1 MLYDVVVTRPFD
13 KVFTYSSTN
22 EQLEIGQVVLVPFG
36 KKIEAGIIWKK
47 NVKNPGYEIKEVTK
61 ICNDLVLQNSSID
74 FINWIASYTL
84 APLGAVLKLFLINND
99 IVEFDKEKLDSF
111 NNTEPSLVTLSEEQ
125 ANSFKEITQSFNK
138 SNKPVLLEG
147 VTGSGKTEVYFEII
161 DKFLKEKKQILIM
174 VPEISLTPQLETR
187 VKKRFGM
194 EVCLWHS
201 KITKKN
207 RKKIWHK
214 CFAGDPVIV
223 IGARSSLFL
232 PFTNLGLIVVDE
244 EHDSSYKQ
252 EDNIR
257 YQARDLAV
265 VRAKIEK
272 NFILLAS
279 ATPSLETINNVKIK
293 KYNQVYLSKQF
304 SGTPLPEISIIDLNK
319 NKLDKDKWI
328 SQSIIDSISQC
339 LENKEQ
345 TLIFLNRRGYS
356 PLTLCNSCG
365 FRYECDQCS
374 SWMVMHQHKKV
385 FLCHQCGTIKKLNL
399 DCPQCNEK
407 DSIKF
412 VGPGVERVAEE
423 LKEFFPGKNISIM
436 SSDNVNT
443 PNKIKKFITD
453 INNKDIDIIVATQ
466 IMAKGYDFPNLSL
479 VGIVDADAG
488 LFGGDPR
495 AIEKTFNLLQQV
507 GGRAGRGKKIGKV
520 FLQTYFPDQEII
532 KSIQLR
538 EREAFIEKALE
549 ERKNFNI
556 PPFGFMTSIIISS
569 HTKALVLKHASR
581 LAQQGQNSE
590 NIKILGPVEAPISLL
605 RGQYRYRIL
614 LKSKSRKNLNKFTK
628 KIVEKTKLPSSIKII
643 IDVDPYSFM

>member
-22 EQLEIGQVVLVPFG
+22 EQLEIGQVVIVPFG
-36 KKIEAGIIWKK
+36 KKIEAGIIWKR

-61 ICNDLVLQNSSID
+61 ICNDLILQNSSID

-111 NNTEPSLVTLSEEQ
+111 NNTKPSLVTLSEEQ

-207 RKKIWHK
+207 RQKIWHK

-293 KYNQVYLSKQF
+293 KYDQVYLSKQF

-538 EREAFIEKALE
+538 EREAFIERALE

-556 PPFGFMTSIIISS
+556 PPFGFMTSIILSS

-581 LAQQGQNSE
+581 LAQQDQNSK
-590 NIKILGPVEAPISLL
+590 NIKILGPVEAPIFLL

-614 LKSKSRKNLNKFTK
+614 LKSNSRKNLNKFTK
-628 KIVEKTKLPSSIKII
+628 KIVEKTKLPSSVKLI

>member
-1 MLYDVVVTRPFD
+1 M
-13 KVFTYSSTN
+13 
-22 EQLEIGQVVLVPFG
+22 
-36 KKIEAGIIWKK
+36 
-47 NVKNPGYEIKEVTK
+47 
-61 ICNDLVLQNSSID
+61 
-74 FINWIASYTL
+74 
-84 APLGAVLKLFLINND
+84 
-99 IVEFDKEKLDSF
+99 
-111 NNTEPSLVTLSEEQ
+111 TLSEEQ

-207 RKKIWHK
+207 RQKIWHK
-214 CFAGDPVIV
+214 CFAGDQVIV

-232 PFTNLGLIVVDE
+232 PYTNLGLIVVDE

-293 KYNQVYLSKQF
+293 KYDQVYLSKQF

-339 LENKEQ
+339 LDNKEQ

-399 DCPQCNEK
+399 DCPKCNEK

-538 EREAFIEKALE
+538 EREAFIERALE

-556 PPFGFMTSIIISS
+556 PPFGFMTSIILSS
-569 HTKALVLKHASR
+569 HTKALVLKQASR
-581 LAQQGQNSE
+581 LAQQDQNSE
-590 NIKILGPVEAPISLL
+590 NIKILGPVEAPIFLL

-614 LKSKSRKNLNKFTK
+614 LKSNSRKNLNKFTK
-628 KIVEKTKLPSSIKII
+628 KIVEKTKLPSSVKLI

>member
-13 KVFTYSSTN
+13 KVFTYFSTN

-61 ICNDLVLQNSSID
+61 ICNDLILQNSSID

-84 APLGAVLKLFLINND
+84 APLGAVLKLFLINNN

-207 RKKIWHK
+207 RQKIWHK

-293 KYNQVYLSKQF
+293 KYDQVYLSKQF

-339 LENKEQ
+339 LDNKEQ

-538 EREAFIEKALE
+538 EREAFIERALE

-556 PPFGFMTSIIISS
+556 PPFGFMTSIILSS

-581 LAQQGQNSE
+581 LAQQDQNSE
-590 NIKILGPVEAPISLL
+590 NIKILGPVEAPIFLL

-628 KIVEKTKLPSSIKII
+628 KIVEKTKLPSSVKLI

>member
-61 ICNDLVLQNSSID
+61 ICNDLILQNSSID

-99 IVEFDKEKLDSF
+99 IVEFDKKKLDSF
-111 NNTEPSLVTLSEEQ
+111 NKTEPSLVTLSEDQ

-207 RKKIWHK
+207 RQKIWHK
-214 CFAGDPVIV
+214 CFAGDSFIV

-265 VRAKIEK
+265 VRSKIEK

-293 KYNQVYLSKQF
+293 KYDQVYLSKQF
-304 SGTPLPEISIIDLNK
+304 SGTPLPEISVIDLNK

-339 LENKEQ
+339 LENNEQ

-423 LKEFFPGKNISIM
+423 LKEFFPRKNISIM

-479 VGIVDADAG
+479 VGIIDADAG

-538 EREAFIEKALE
+538 EREAFIERALE

-556 PPFGFMTSIIISS
+556 PPFGFMTSIILSS
-569 HTKALVLKHASR
+569 HTKALVFKQASR

-590 NIKILGPVEAPISLL
+590 NIKILGPVEAPIFLL

-614 LKSKSRKNLNKFTK
+614 LKSNSRKNLNKFTK
-628 KIVEKTKLPSSIKII
+628 KILEKTKLPSSVKLI

>member
-1 MLYDVVVTRPFD
+1 
-13 KVFTYSSTN
+13 
-22 EQLEIGQVVLVPFG
+22 
-36 KKIEAGIIWKK
+36 
-47 NVKNPGYEIKEVTK
+47 
-61 ICNDLVLQNSSID
+61 
-74 FINWIASYTL
+74 
-84 APLGAVLKLFLINND
+84 
-99 IVEFDKEKLDSF
+99 
-111 NNTEPSLVTLSEEQ
+111 
-125 ANSFKEITQSFNK
+125 
-138 SNKPVLLEG
+138 
-147 VTGSGKTEVYFEII
+147 
-161 DKFLKEKKQILIM
+161 M

-207 RKKIWHK
+207 RHKIWHK
-214 CFAGDPVIV
+214 CFVGDPVIV

-244 EHDSSYKQ
+244 EHDSSYKK

-293 KYNQVYLSKQF
+293 KYDQVYLSKQF

-399 DCPQCNEK
+399 DCPQCNAK

-538 EREAFIEKALE
+538 EREAFIERALE

-556 PPFGFMTSIIISS
+556 PPFGFMTSIILSS
-569 HTKALVLKHASR
+569 HTKALVLKQASR
-581 LAQQGQNSE
+581 LAQQDQNSE

-614 LKSKSRKNLNKFTK
+614 LKSNSRKNLNKFTK
-628 KIVEKTKLPSSIKII
+628 KIVEKTKLPSSVKLI

>member
-36 KKIEAGIIWKK
+36 KKIEAGIIWNK

-61 ICNDLVLQNSSID
+61 ICNDLIFQNSSID

-111 NNTEPSLVTLSEEQ
+111 NNTKPFLVTLSEEQ

-207 RKKIWHK
+207 RQKIWHK

-232 PFTNLGLIVVDE
+232 PFTNLGIIVVDE

-293 KYNQVYLSKQF
+293 KYDQVYLSKQF

-319 NKLDKDKWI
+319 DKLDKDKWI
-328 SQSIIDSISQC
+328 SQTIIDSISQC
-339 LENKEQ
+339 LDNKEQ

-374 SWMVMHQHKKV
+374 SWMVMHQQKKV
-385 FLCHQCGTIKKLNL
+385 YLCHQCGTIKKLNL

-412 VGPGVERVAEE
+412 VGPGVERIAEE

-556 PPFGFMTSIIISS
+556 PPFGFMTSIILSS
-569 HTKALVLKHASR
+569 HTKALVLKQASR
-581 LAQQGQNSE
+581 LAQQDQNSE

-614 LKSKSRKNLNKFTK
+614 LKSNSRKNLNKFTK
-628 KIVEKTKLPSSIKII
+628 KIVEKTKLPSSVKLI

>member
-47 NVKNPGYEIKEVTK
+47 NVKNPGYEIKEVSK
-61 ICNDLVLQNSSID
+61 ICNDLILQNSSID

-111 NNTEPSLVTLSEEQ
+111 NNIEPSLVSLSEEQ
-125 ANSFKEITQSFNK
+125 ENSFKEITQSFNK

-207 RKKIWHK
+207 RQKIWHK
-214 CFAGDPVIV
+214 CFVGDPVIV

-293 KYNQVYLSKQF
+293 KYDQVYLSKQF

-339 LENKEQ
+339 LENNEQ

-538 EREAFIEKALE
+538 EREAFIERALE

-556 PPFGFMTSIIISS
+556 PPFGFMTSIILSS

-581 LAQQGQNSE
+581 LAQQDQNSK
-590 NIKILGPVEAPISLL
+590 NIKILGPVEAPIFLL

-628 KIVEKTKLPSSIKII
+628 KIVEKTKLPSSVKLI

>member
-61 ICNDLVLQNSSID
+61 ICNDLILQNSSID

-111 NNTEPSLVTLSEEQ
+111 NNIEPSLVSLSEEQ
-125 ANSFKEITQSFNK
+125 ENSFKEITQSFNK

-207 RKKIWHK
+207 RQKIWHK

-293 KYNQVYLSKQF
+293 KYDQVYLSKQF

-423 LKEFFPGKNISIM
+423 LKEFFPGKNIAIM

-443 PNKIKKFITD
+443 PNKIKKFIND

-538 EREAFIEKALE
+538 EREAFIERALE

-556 PPFGFMTSIIISS
+556 PPFGFMTSIILSS
-569 HTKALVLKHASR
+569 HTKALVLKQASR
-581 LAQQGQNSE
+581 LAQQDQNSE
-590 NIKILGPVEAPISLL
+590 NIKILGPVEAPIFLL

-614 LKSKSRKNLNKFTK
+614 LKSNSRKNLNKFTK
-628 KIVEKTKLPSSIKII
+628 KIVEKTKLPSSVKLI

>member
-47 NVKNPGYEIKEVTK
+47 KVKNPGYEIKEVTK
-61 ICNDLVLQNSSID
+61 ICNDLILQNSSID
-74 FINWIASYTL
+74 FIYWIASYTL
-84 APLGAVLKLFLINND
+84 APLGSVLKLFLINND

-174 VPEISLTPQLETR
+174 VPEISLTSQLETR

-194 EVCLWHS
+194 EVFLWHS

-207 RKKIWHK
+207 RQIIWHK

-293 KYNQVYLSKQF
+293 KYDQVYLSKQF

-339 LENKEQ
+339 LDNKEQ

-374 SWMVMHQHKKV
+374 SWMVMHQRKKV

-407 DSIKF
+407 NSIKF

-532 KSIQLR
+532 KSIQFR
-538 EREAFIEKALE
+538 EREAFIERALE
-549 ERKNFNI
+549 ERKNFKI
-556 PPFGFMTSIIISS
+556 PPFGFMTSIILSS

-581 LAQQGQNSE
+581 LAQQDQNIE

-614 LKSKSRKNLNKFTK
+614 LKSNSRKNLNKFTK
-628 KIVEKTKLPSSIKII
+628 KIVEKTKLPSSVKII

>member
-61 ICNDLVLQNSSID
+61 ICNDLILQNSSID

-111 NNTEPSLVTLSEEQ
+111 NNTEPSLVSLSEEQ
-125 ANSFKEITQSFNK
+125 ENSFKEITQSFNK

-147 VTGSGKTEVYFEII
+147 VTGSGKTEVYFEIR

-187 VKKRFGM
+187 VKKRFGI

-207 RKKIWHK
+207 RQKIWHK
-214 CFAGDPVIV
+214 CFAGDPVIF

-293 KYNQVYLSKQF
+293 KYDQVYLSKQF

-423 LKEFFPGKNISIM
+423 LKEYFPGKNISIM

-538 EREAFIEKALE
+538 EREAFIERALE

-556 PPFGFMTSIIISS
+556 PPFGFMTSIILSS

-581 LAQQGQNSE
+581 LAQQDQNSK
-590 NIKILGPVEAPISLL
+590 NIKILGPVEAPIFLL

-614 LKSKSRKNLNKFTK
+614 LKSNSRKNLNKFTK
-628 KIVEKTKLPSSIKII
+628 KIVEKTKLPSSVKLI

>member
-13 KVFTYSSTN
+13 KVFTYSSIN
-22 EQLEIGQVVLVPFG
+22 EQLEIGQIVLVQFG
-36 KKIEAGIIWKK
+36 KKIETGIIWKK
-47 NVKNPGYEIKEVTK
+47 NVKNPGYEIKEIAK
-61 ICNDLVLQNSSID
+61 ICNELILQNSTID
-74 FINWIASYTL
+74 FINWISSYTL

-99 IVEFDKEKLDSF
+99 IVESDKEKLDSF

-207 RKKIWHK
+207 RQKIWHK
-214 CFAGDPVIV
+214 CFAGDSFIV

-265 VRAKIEK
+265 VRSKIEK

-293 KYNQVYLSKQF
+293 KYDQVYLSKQF

-328 SQSIIDSISQC
+328 SQSIIDSISRC

-423 LKEFFPGKNISIM
+423 LKDFFPGKNISIM

-538 EREAFIEKALE
+538 EREAFIERALE

-556 PPFGFMTSIIISS
+556 PPFGFMTSIILSS
-569 HTKALVLKHASR
+569 HTKGLVLKHASR
-581 LAQQGQNSE
+581 LVQQDQDSK
-590 NIKILGPVEAPISLL
+590 NIKILGPVEAPIFLL

-614 LKSKSRKNLNKFTK
+614 LKSNSRKNLNKFTK
-628 KIVEKTKLPSSIKII
+628 KIVEKTKLPSSVKLI

>member
-61 ICNDLVLQNSSID
+61 ICNDLILQNSSID

-125 ANSFKEITQSFNK
+125 ENSFKEITQSFNK

-207 RKKIWHK
+207 RQKIWHK
-214 CFAGDPVIV
+214 CFAGDPAIV

-538 EREAFIEKALE
+538 EREAFIERALE

-556 PPFGFMTSIIISS
+556 PPFGFMTSIILSS
-569 HTKALVLKHASR
+569 HTKALVLKQASR
-581 LAQQGQNSE
+581 LAQQDQNSE
-590 NIKILGPVEAPISLL
+590 NIKILGPVEAPIFLL

-614 LKSKSRKNLNKFTK
+614 LKSNSRKNLNKFTK
-628 KIVEKTKLPSSIKII
+628 KIVEKTKLPSSVKLI